1 MHEVVV
7 VSIGERIKAAREQK
21 YKQDEFAEIVGVHKN
36 TVSRWENN
44 TRTPSSD
51 VIPSIAKALDVSTS
65 YLLGET
71 DNPHTYK
78 HSTVLDLQQEYVK
91 RAIAEGKVVPANVV
105 SDLPEN
111 LSSSRVAVI
120 KRLSD
125 SFKVCCGNGNEWFDP
140 ACVQQVVY
148 EYESEFW
155 DRSPLVSVPVYG
167 DSMAPYINE
176 GSRVLISETPG
187 DVEYISNGK
196 TVVARYEQKL
206 LVRGLFRETTEDGH
220 PRVIL
225 RAWNKAY
232 RDIVINEWDDFHICG
247 TVLRVDDSNPPQD
260 MI

>member
-71 DNPHTYK
+71 DDPHTYK
-78 HSTVLDLQQEYVK
+78 HSTALDLKQQYVD
-91 RAIAEGKVVPANVV
+91 RAIAEGRVLPTDLT

-140 ACVQQVVY
+140 TEVQQITY

-155 DRSPLVSVPVYG
+155 NRSPLVSIPVYG
-167 DSMAPYINE
+167 DSMEPYIRE
-176 GSRVLISETPG
+176 GARVLISEAHE
-187 DVEYISNGK
+187 DIEYIPNGK
-196 TVVARYEQKL
+196 TVVVRYEQKV
-206 LVRGLFRETTEDGH
+206 LVRGLFREMTDDDR

>member
-1 MHEVVV
+1 MSEFPVRLKECRKTK
-7 VSIGERIKAAREQK
+7 GLTQLGKLGMN
-21 YKQDEFAEIVGVHKN
+21 DENVLKFAN
-36 TVSRWENN
+36 
-44 TRTPSSD
+44 
-51 VIPSIAKALDVSTS
+51 ALDTTAD
-65 YLLGET
+65 YLLGNT
-71 DNPHTYK
+71 DDPGPK
-78 HSTVLDLQQEYVK
+78 HHIKGNMVIEADPEDIQRYTLGG
-91 RAIAEGKVVPANVV
+91 RAAQLAALASN
-105 SDLPEN
+105 LPEN
-111 LSSSRVAVI
+111 MQSSRVAVI

-148 EYESEFW
+148 EYESDFW

-176 GSRVLISETPG
+176 GSRVLISENPG

-206 LVRGLFRETTEDGH
+206 LVRGLFRETAEDGR
-220 PRVIL
+220 PRITL

-232 RDIVINEWDDFHICG
+232 RDIVINEWDDFYICG
-247 TVLRVDDSNPPQD
+247 TVLRVDDSNIPQD